1 MTRVFGYKAEV
12 WSKDS
17 PRNFDQ
23 TKAVRSLLTVFCSP
37 KKDMTLEQKRKDIDD
52 IDAEILALLNRRAE
66 VVRELGQI
74 KLSSG
79 LPLVDWGR
87 EAEVIRRAGRFG
99 GALRDDSANGIYR
112 AILREARQIELEV
125 AQSGVA
131 A

>member
-99 GALRDDSANGIYR
+99 GALRDDSANRIYR

>member
-1 MTRVFGYKAEV
+1 
-12 WSKDS
+12 
-17 PRNFDQ
+17 
-23 TKAVRSLLTVFCSP
+23 
-37 KKDMTLEQKRKDIDD
+37 MTLEQKRKDIDD

-74 KLSSG
+74 KLRSG
-79 LPLVDWGR
+79 LPMVDWSR

-99 GALRDDSANGIYR
+99 GALRDDSANRIYR

-125 AQSGVA
+125 AQDGVA